1 MGKPITKFADGSYLE
16 YAQGKFDQWCV
27 YLTRPNQPKYAPQD
41 WQYFRRLADW
51 ATKHNA
57 QIYTMTLLKY
67 ITRQRLT

>member
-41 WQYFRRLADW
+41 WQIGLQSIMH
-51 ATKHNA
+51 K
-57 QIYTMTLLKY
+57 IYTMTLLKY